1 MELRKSANIL
11 KLRDSYEL
19 RNSETHWSAGIPWN
33 CQAPKQSSSIQWISG
48 HGALTVQLGQE
59 WGNKSNRGRAR
70 LEGDGWGGD
79 TCGHIA
85 TSHKTACMN
94 LFSTYH
100 DPSRQGGIP
109 PSPHVGSR
117 LAGNVKSSNPTNIQG
132 MLSSS
137 EYCRIEW
144 KC

>member
-11 KLRDSYEL
+11 ELRGSYEL
-19 RNSETHWSAGIPWN
+19 RNSETRWSGGIPWN
-33 CQAPKQSSSIQWISG
+33 SQAPKQSSPIQGISG
-48 HGALTVQLGQE
+48 QGALTVLLGQE

-70 LEGDGWGGD
+70 LEGGWVGGT
-79 TCGHIA
+79 TCSHMA
-85 TSHKTACMN
+85 TSQKPACMN

-100 DPSRQGGIP
+100 DPSLQGGIP

-117 LAGNVKSSNPTNIQG
+117 LAGNVKSSNPTNMQG

-137 EYCRIEW
+137 EHCGIVW